1 MQITSSPGRSVTSM
15 KGIILAGGTGTRLY
29 PVTTV
34 VSKQLLP
41 VFDKPMIYYPLTT
54 LMIAGIRDILII
66 STPQD
71 RPLFERL
78 LGNGGDLGL
87 TFSYAIQD
95 RPRGLADAF
104 IVGRDFIGNDRVALI
119 LGDSIFYGHGLPE
132 LLSKAATRTNGATI
146 FGYAVNAPQQYG
158 VIEFDARGRVRS
170 IEEKPRHPKSNIAVT
185 GLYFYDNDV
194 VEIAAPL
201 KPSGRGELE
210 ITDVNR
216 AYLEKG
222 ALYAEIL
229 GRGFAWLDTGT
240 HASLVE
246 ASHFVQILEQRQ
258 GLRIACPE
266 EIALRSGYISTDQ
279 FYNLAQKSA
288 KSSYGEYLMSIHRS
302 FASEQ

>member
-1 MQITSSPGRSVTSM
+1 M
-15 KGIILAGGTGTRLY
+15 KGIILAGGQGTRLY
-29 PVTTV
+29 PVTAV

-54 LMIAGIRDILII
+54 LMIAGVRDILII

-71 RPLFERL
+71 KPLFERL
-78 LGNGGDLGL
+78 LGNGFDLGL
-87 TFSYAIQD
+87 TFSYASQD
-95 RPRGLADAF
+95 QPRGLADAF
-104 IVGRDFIGNDRVALI
+104 IVGREFIGSDRVVLI
-119 LGDSIFYGHGLPE
+119 LGDNIFYGHGLPE
-132 LLSKAATRTNGATI
+132 LLSKAATRANGATI
-146 FGYAVNAPQQYG
+146 FGYAVTAPQQYG
-158 VIEFDARGRVRS
+158 VIEFDERGRVRS

-194 VEIAAPL
+194 VEIAGKL
-201 KPSGRGELE
+201 NPSARGELE

-222 ALYAEIL
+222 DLYVEIF

-266 EIALRSGYISTDQ
+266 EIALRLGYISMDQ
-279 FYNLAQKSA
+279 FYKLAQKTA
-288 KSSYGEYLMSIHRS
+288 KSGYGEYLMSIYRS
-302 FASEQ
+302 FAAEH